1 LMDQQFAMKWV
12 QNNIAAF
19 GGDPGN
25 VTMFGESAGGHS
37 VYCNLAS
44 PTAAGLFAKAISESG
59 SYLMFDNFIQSIVT
73 LPVGE
78 TTGSG
83 LVPRGRFGRELPGML
98 HVRMLAGNLRR

>member
-1 LMDQQFAMKWV
+1 MDQQFAMKWV
-12 QNNIAAF
+12 QKNIAQF

-25 VTMFGESAGGHS
+25 VTIFGESAGGHS

-44 PTAAGLFAKAISESG
+44 PTAAGLFAHAISESG

-78 TTGSG
+78 THRQRSG
-83 LVPRGRFGRELPGML
+83 PRRRFSRERP
-98 HVRMLAGNLRR
+98 RMHHRRLLARGFEH